1 MQANID
7 ELFKWEDKNKMKCN
21 GAKFQLMRYG
31 QDQDIKA
38 NTLYFT
44 KGMEETIDQF
54 SSLRDLGVI
63 LSDDGKF
70 TTHIDKIEKQV
81 RQKTG
86 WVLRTFYSRRT
97 DLLKQLWKSLLQC
110 HIDYCSQLI
119 MPAGQ
124 SNDMSRI
131 EKLFYDFSAKIP
143 EMRSMNYWQRLD
155 KMKMFSQERRMERY
169 RIIYMWKVLEAK
181 VPNCGVTEAPEN
193 ERLGRRVAIP
203 ALRPGGRRAVQTL
216 REQGFQVNG
225 ARLFNSLPKRIR
237 EIRNNQ
243 DTFKE
248 ALDLPLARVPDQ
260 PRMGGLLP
268 TAVDQQTGR
277 QSNSLLAWASTTGG
291 PKDLGM
297 Q

>member
-97 DLLKQLWKSLLQC
+97 DLL
-110 HIDYCSQLI
+110 I
-119 MPAGQ
+119 
-124 SNDMSRI
+124 
-131 EKLFYDFSAKIP
+131 F
-143 EMRSMNYWQRLD
+143 
-155 KMKMFSQERRMERY
+155 
-169 RIIYMWKVLEAK
+169 
-181 VPNCGVTEAPEN
+181 
-193 ERLGRRVAIP
+193 
-203 ALRPGGRRAVQTL
+203 
-216 REQGFQVNG
+216 
-225 ARLFNSLPKRIR
+225 LPKYR
-237 EIRNNQ
+237 
-243 DTFKE
+243 K
-248 ALDLPLARVPDQ
+248 
-260 PRMGGLLP
+260 
-268 TAVDQQTGR
+268 
-277 QSNSLLAWASTTGG
+277 
-291 PKDLGM
+291 
-297 Q
+297 

>member
-1 MQANID
+1 M
-7 ELFKWEDKNKMKCN
+7 
-21 GAKFQLMRYG
+21 
-31 QDQDIKA
+31 
-38 NTLYFT
+38 YFT
-44 KGMEETIDQF
+44 KGMEDTIDQF

-70 TTHIDKIEKQV
+70 SAHIDKIERQV

-97 DLLKQLWKSLLQC
+97 NLLKQLWKSLLQC

-143 EMRSMNYWQRLD
+143 EMRSLNYWQRLD
-155 KMKMFSQERRMERY
+155 RMKLFSQERRMERY

-181 VPNCGVTEAPEN
+181 VPNCGVTEAPAN
-193 ERLGRRVAIP
+193 ERLGRRGAIP
-203 ALRPGGRRAVQTL
+203 ALRPGGRRAVQTM

-225 ARLFNSLPKRIR
+225 ARLFNVLPRKLR
-237 EIRNNQ
+237 ELRTNQ
-243 DTFKE
+243 DAFKE
-248 ALDLPLARVPDQ
+248 ALDLHLARVPDQ
-260 PRMGGLLP
+260 PRMGGLVP

-277 QSNSLLAWASTTGG
+277 QSNSLLAWGTTG
-291 PKDLGM
+291 DLGGPNT
-297 Q
+297 